1 MSLRRVWIPVAAT
14 ITLAACSL
22 IAPPPTSPVTNG
34 TPGGSEPT
42 QAATAISTSTPESTA
57 QAFLDAWKRSDYAG
71 MFSLIAPT
79 TQINNAPAT
88 LESFTKFYTDNL
100 AIMTASGLALDID
113 MSHIAKTDKTA
124 RLPFKVTYNTVVL
137 GQVEKELAMSLQLE
151 GDHWTVVWEPALLLP
166 ELSNSTVLKLDAQ
179 SPTRASIFDR
189 NGQWMVQSDVP
200 TATLSVIPSLV
211 GDVDQENKMLDVLS
225 HILRMTTPQV
235 ASQYQGYGPDWTQPV
250 AVGDVD
256 QEVLDGLYPEIYS
269 YEAIH
274 VDCCKTGRRDYY
286 NLAPHILGYVS
297 FIQPDQM
304 AQYQALGYPQDAL
317 IGQAG
322 LEASQESILA
332 GQRGGT
338 LNACTADGSICNP
351 IASRETQ
358 PAQNVYT
365 TIDRNFQVITQN
377 ALEDAYKAGANT
389 WAIKASGAAAIVVD
403 VHTGEVLAIASY
415 PYFDAN
421 AMNPQNGNPLSTDT
435 YFNSLNN
442 VLKPLINRTTQGE
455 YPPGSIFKLI
465 TMGAALGSGVF
476 KATDTYTCTGVWEPA
491 AHDAQKRSDWKKE
504 GHGELTLV
512 QGLTASCDPWFYTM
526 GYTMAKQPDGFDI
539 LPKYARD
546 FGLGKLTGIEIDER
560 PGLIPDPDWLQQT
573 KGETW
578 SIDNSVNMAIGQ
590 GDVLVTPIQMV
601 MATAAIANGGT
612 LYQPHLI
619 KAIGPSLDAPTKTI
633 DPFVAGTLPLT
644 PDQIAAIQEGMHGVT
659 STIDL
664 GTAEDR
670 VGGMQIS
677 TAGKTGTA
685 QVGGGQAQPMAWFVG
700 YVPYEKP
707 ELAVIVVVENGGQGS
722 TVASPIFRRIIEEW
736 YNLRVFHW
744 PDDWLDP
751 ELYEFVPN
759 IGE

>member
-1 MSLRRVWIPVAAT
+1 MSLRRVWILFAPVL
-14 ITLAACSL
+14 TLAACSL
-22 IAPPPTSPVTNG
+22 IAPPPQTPPVTDG
-34 TPGGSEPT
+34 TEPT
-42 QAATAISTSTPESTA
+42 QAATAANTSTPDGTA
-57 QAFLDAWKRSDYAG
+57 QAFLDAWTRSDYAG
-71 MFSLIAPT
+71 MFGLIAPT
-79 TQINNAPAT
+79 TQINSAPAT
-88 LESFTKFYTDNL
+88 LDSFTKYYVDSL
-100 AIMTASGLALDID
+100 ATMTASGLALEID
-113 MSHIAKTDKTA
+113 MNRIAKTGTTA
-124 RLPFKVTYNTVVL
+124 RLPFKVTYNTAVL
-137 GQVEKELAMSLQLE
+137 GHVEKELAMSLQLE
-151 GDHWTVVWEPALLLP
+151 GDHWTVVWDPSLLLP
-166 ELSNSTVLKLDAQ
+166 ELTTSTVLRLDANA
-179 SPTRASIFDR
+179 PTRASIYDR
-189 NGQWMVQSDVP
+189 NGQWLVQSNMP

-225 HILRMTTPQV
+225 HILRMTTPQIQL
-235 ASQYQGYGPDWTQPV
+235 QYAGYGAGYEQPV

-256 QEVLDGLYPEIYS
+256 QEVLDGLYPEIYN

-297 FIQPDQM
+297 FIQPDQV
-304 AQYQALGYPQDAL
+304 AQYQALGYSKDAL

-338 LNACTADGSICNP
+338 LQACTADGSICNP
-351 IASRETQ
+351 VASRETQ

-365 TIDRNFQVITQN
+365 TIDRNFQVIVQN
-377 ALEDAYKAGANT
+377 ALEDAYKAGSVT
-389 WAIKASGAAAIVVD
+389 WAQKASGAAAIVVD

-442 VLKPLINRTTQGE
+442 VLKPLINRSTQGE
-455 YPPGSIFKLI
+455 YPPGSIFKII
-465 TMGAALGSGVF
+465 TMGATLGSGVF
-476 KATDTYTCTGVWEPA
+476 KTTDTYTCNGTWQAPGN
-491 AHDAQKRSDWKKE
+491 DAQDRRDWKEE
-504 GHGELTLV
+504 GHGELTLIE
-512 QGLTASCDPWFYTM
+512 GLTASCDPWFYTM
-526 GYTMAKQPDGFDI
+526 GYQMAKQPNGFDI

-560 PGLIPDPDWLQQT
+560 PGLIPDPTWLQQT

-578 SIDNSVNMAIGQ
+578 SIDNNVNMAIGQ

-601 MATAAIANGGT
+601 MVTAAIANGGT

-619 KAIGPSLDAPTKTI
+619 KSIGLSLDAPTKII
-633 DPFVAGTLPLT
+633 DPQVAGTLPLT

-685 QVGGGQAQPMAWFVG
+685 QVSGGQAQPMAWFMG
-700 YVPYEKP
+700 YVPYENP
-707 ELAVIVVVENGGQGS
+707 EIAVIVVVENGGQGS
-722 TVASPIFRRIIEEW
+722 TVASPIFRRIVEEW
-736 YNLRVFHW
+736 YNLHVFHW

-751 ELYEFVPN
+751 ELYEFVQN